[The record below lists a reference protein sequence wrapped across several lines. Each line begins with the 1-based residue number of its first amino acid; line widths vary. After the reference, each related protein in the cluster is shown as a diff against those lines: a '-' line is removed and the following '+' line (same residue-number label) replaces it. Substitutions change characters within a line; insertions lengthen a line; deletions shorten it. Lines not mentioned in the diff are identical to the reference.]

1 MRIGAKNSTPARIRK
16 RFLVLCDAGKGFIS
30 SVCATLRRP
39 VAARIGRLRPAAERE
54 KALKTRL
61 DAH

>member
-16 RFLVLCDAGKGFIS
+16 RFLALCDAGKGFIS
-30 SVCATLRRP
+30 SVCATRVVLSRR
-39 VAARIGRLRPAAERE
+39 ARARSQAPPECE
-54 KALKTRL
+54 NALKTRL